1 MAPSL
6 EWKKIM
12 RVDPDALPRQE
23 ELADKLL
30 EMVAKVEGNDLK
42 EENPE
47 RLIQLF
53 KISQSLMKMKNQE
66 VELALEEVE
75 KAGEE
80 QAKFENQLKTK
91 VMKLE
96 KELEAAQRSTGGRD
110 TRFLRDE
117 IRQLERQMEQKDR
130 ELADME
136 KELEKEKKVNEQL
149 ALRNEDA
156 ENENSKLR
164 RENEQLRQDVIDYQR
179 QIDSQKETLVSR
191 RGEES
196 DYRSQLSK
204 KNFELVQYL
213 DEIQGLTE
221 GNEKLEAQNLEM
233 RKNLEESVQEM
244 EKMTDEYN
252 KMKLIVQ
259 QSDIVMDQLRKEKE
273 QLKLQVQELME
284 QLKAKNEEDDPLM
297 TAVNEKVEEWK
308 GILASKDEEITEY
321 QQMLLTL
328 REKLKMAQL
337 DADKSNVMALQQGVQ
352 ERDSQIKLLTE
363 QVEQYTKEMEKNAFI
378 IEDLKRELQREK
390 SLPSFVQQG
399 HIGEMLAKLQMLEQ
413 KTKEAERVAEL
424 AEADAREKDKE
435 LIDTLKRM
443 KDYETGIYGLED
455 AVAEIKDLKKQIKI
469 RDHEIET
476 LIKEVNKLELK
487 INDFLD
493 ENEDLRERLGLDPK
507 TMIDLTEFR
516 NSKALKQQ
524 QYKAENQILLKEIER
539 LEEERVALK
548 QQIRKLAQEKGKRAA
563 TLGLDTDDLLLTDIL
578 TEDLKMRRGKS
589 DFMRTA
595 TIDEVK
601 EKLSQLDSQIQVNY
615 NDDGSKSFTIDE
627 LYSSQVQQSTEMLV
641 TALCAVSCNES
652 KELRADCP
660 VSFSAILRNQRANKR
675 QQKQERQMKRT
686 EDPHVQMPVHP
697 VQMLSLNFQ
706 EGLPISILGKPVSSY
721 IVQEILLKDEEDNSE
736 VKLLDLRDECKDEI
750 HFSESWPVKH
760 LDEGLDYGQPANA
773 YQIDRVESL
782 IRQLRSE
789 LNFLRSENEQ
799 ILRDLFAKNT
809 LNKNAE
815 LELDRCRSQESENNY
830 LTKELKERER
840 DLEQNR
846 VVIAK
851 FQSKLKELVQENKH
865 LEQGMTEILQAIK
878 DMQKDPGV
886 KGGETALII
895 PSLERLVNA
904 IELKSAEGTFD
915 ASLHLKTQVDQL
927 TGRNEELRK
936 ELREARKEAVHFS
949 NQLTKANAKVVSLE
963 NEIHLLQQSE
973 DASIVFKAVNLPDG
987 MAPSSVN
994 IINSQNEYLVYLL
1007 QALENKEQLL
1017 KKLEEALEE
1026 YKRKVA
1032 VIRHQQGLLY
1042 KEYQSEQEHW
1052 QAAGEKIQEE
1062 KRKLEYQR
1070 EQDDVKIKE
1079 YHNLLDALE
1088 KNSDDSKRLFADYSR
1103 KITVLRVNERS
1114 MTRQYTTLLEME
1126 RHLRKENEKMK
1137 AELISMEAAVGEKIG
1152 RLQRFKEMATFKI
1165 TALQKVLDDSVPL
1178 NDLEVAN
1185 KQYNELTAKYRDML
1199 QKDNMLVQR
1208 TTDLEHLERENASL
1222 KEQIES
1228 LNKELEITKEKLH
1241 TVEQAWEQTAKL
1253 GGDSATDKATKAIT
1267 NSEIVSISKK
1277 ITMLE
1282 MKELNERQRA
1292 EHSQRMYEHLRDT
1305 LKQVEERNFELET
1318 KFAELTKINL
1328 EAQKVEQS
1336 LRDELSTS
1344 VSKAVSEADR
1354 CRIMDLEKSE
1364 TELKIEVS
1372 KLRELSDIARMQV
1385 DALENRQQSRE
1396 KEAQSDEKTLI
1407 AKLHHHIVALQV
1419 SEATTVAKL
1428 EATTSKLQKTEV
1440 TNMRLEQKLDD
1451 KEQSLY
1457 YARLE
1462 GRNRAKHLR
1471 QTVQSLRRQFSGAL
1485 PLAQQEKFSKTMIQL
1500 QNDKLKTMDEVQCA
1514 QQERRNAENR
1524 ALELE
1529 MKLKGLE
1536 ELTASL
1542 KDKRGAQKVIE
1553 WHMKIEELH
1562 LQELKLNRELA
1573 KRKEEIKYLNNI
1585 LSEYEHTINNLEE
1598 EMVQQSKFH
1607 EERQM
1612 AWEQREVELE
1622 HQLDI
1627 YDRQQKD
1634 ILRTVEKFDEATGSV
1649 PDPSLPLPHQLE
1661 QALRK
1666 IREHVR
1672 TILEMQATCKSL
1684 EEKLKEKETVLWR
1697 AEQNILS
1704 RDKVINELRLRLP
1717 ASLEREKII
1726 AELGQKEDDSA
1737 ATPHALK
1744 IAHQTIA
1751 NMQARLNQKEEVLKK
1766 YQHLLAKAREEQEE
1780 IAKKHEED
1788 LRVLHQKLDLHAD
1801 ISFNKFKQT
1810 ALELVKKPS
1819 LAVPA
1824 NKHLIRL
1831 AEMEQTIAEQDSSLA
1846 SLFSKLKKTSSDL
1859 QKQKQI
1865 TLVKIK
1871 QFDNIRGQLEEKHA
1885 AEVKKL
1891 KDEVD
1896 ELRSLLSQMEKELLN
1911 VKLELE
1917 AQREANNRAPTT
1929 TMKNLVERL
1938 KNQLALKEKQQK
1950 ALSKALLELR
1960 AEMTAA
1966 AEQQIISIAS
1976 QKETH
1981 MNVQQIVDKQ
1991 TKELRI
1997 EIEDLNDQL
2006 SKLRDAL
2013 KLSKNKEN
2021 SLLDDMDDLNQ
2032 ELQKKVKAH
2041 TKVLREKDEMEKENE
2056 ELKKRIKR
2064 LTNTIQGTTDE
2075 QPLIVELQR
2084 KIKKLENELGKK
2096 SDESEMKT
2104 PREDKSS
2111 KEELIRWEESKKWQ
2125 LKTEGMRNKLKE
2137 KEKEVESLT
2146 KQLSTVKEL
2155 FSKADKEKI
2164 ALQKKLKSCGVT
2176 VDHVVGVRASESE
2189 RELEEL
2195 RKRNTD
2201 LENEIVHLKMQYAAP
2216 RDSVVEDLHLKNRY
2230 LQEKLLVLE
2239 KQLSRDPFS
2248 RPSTSGLGS
2257 DDQYQKEQDLHK
2269 ENLMLSSEN
2278 MELRFQLEQANKDL
2292 PRLKDQVA
2300 DLKEMCELLK
2310 REKAEAERKLG
2321 NIRGSGRSGKTIPE
2335 LEKTIGLMK
2344 KVVERVQRE
2353 NEELKK
2359 APGIVSSEKLA
2370 SLEQENEYL
2379 KSEMEKLKLHIGGEL
2394 SMRYELK
2401 TKGTEKI
2408 IAENE
2413 RIRKELKKEAE
2424 NSEKLR
2430 IAKNNLE
2437 IINEKLTAELEETI
2451 KKLSLVETRNP
2462 QLEGA
2467 DSKAWK
2473 SIVVTRMY
2481 ENKMKEMEA
2490 DIAKKTQAISDLKQ
2504 LLQKA
2509 TECEEK
2515 NEKHIEDL
2523 KEQIELLKPFPE
2535 GAKTEQGLVREL
2547 QLLRLTNDR
2556 LEKEKAELAYQV
2568 DASRK
2573 QTEVKAGE
2581 GFASGKDG
2589 NYKLLME
2596 VTDLKTQ
2603 LKTSD
2608 LEQQRLHEEV
2618 RKLKNELDHFDPSF
2632 FEEIEDLKYNYN
2644 EEVKKNIL
2652 LEEKLKMLSQQ
2663 FGVQVDIPAR
2673 VSID

>member
-1 MAPSL
+1 MAPIL
-6 EWKKIM
+6 EWKKVM
-12 RVDPDALPRQE
+12 RVDPDSLPRQE
-23 ELADKLL
+23 ELADTLL
-30 EMVAKVEGNDLK
+30 EIFICNY
-42 EENPE
+42 
-47 RLIQLF
+47 LF
-53 KISQSLMKMKNQE
+53 WMKNQE

-80 QAKFENQLKTK
+80 QAKF
-91 VMKLE
+91 
-96 KELEAAQRSTGGRD
+96 AHRSTGGRD

-179 QIDSQKETLVSR
+179 QIDTQKETLLSR

-213 DEIQGLTE
+213 DEIQSLTE
-221 GNEKLEAQNLEM
+221 ANEKLEAQNQEM

-259 QSDIVMDQLRKEKE
+259 QSDIVVDQLKKEKE
-273 QLKLQVQELME
+273 QYKFQVHELME

-297 TAVNEKVEEWK
+297 AAVNEKVEEWK
-308 GILASKDEEITEY
+308 GILASKDEEIIEY

-328 REKLKMAQL
+328 REKLKMAHL
-337 DADKSNVMALQQGVQ
+337 DADKSSVMALQQGVQ

-363 QVEQYTKEMEKNAFI
+363 QVEQYTKEMEKNAVL
-378 IEDLKRELQREK
+378 IEDMKRELQKEK
-390 SLPSFVQQG
+390 SLSSSAQQG
-399 HIGEMLAKLQMLEQ
+399 HIGNIQEKLHMLEQ
-413 KTKEAERVAEL
+413 KTKEAEMVAEL

-443 KDYETGIYGLED
+443 RDYESGIYGLED

-493 ENEDLRERLGLDPK
+493 ENEDLRGQLGLDPK

-548 QQIRKLAQEKGKRAA
+548 QHIRKLAQEKGRRAA
-563 TLGLDTDDLLLTDIL
+563 TLGRLSLKLLCA
-578 TEDLKMRRGKS
+578 MQQ
-589 DFMRTA
+589 
-595 TIDEVK
+595 TID
-601 EKLSQLDSQIQVNY
+601 QC
-615 NDDGSKSFTIDE
+615 F
-627 LYSSQVQQSTEMLV
+627 
-641 TALCAVSCNES
+641 
-652 KELRADCP
+652 P
-660 VSFSAILRNQRANKR
+660 
-675 QQKQERQMKRT
+675 
-686 EDPHVQMPVHP
+686 
-697 VQMLSLNFQ
+697 
-706 EGLPISILGKPVSSY
+706 
-721 IVQEILLKDEEDNSE
+721 
-736 VKLLDLRDECKDEI
+736 
-750 HFSESWPVKH
+750 
-760 LDEGLDYGQPANA
+760 
-773 YQIDRVESL
+773 
-782 IRQLRSE
+782 
-789 LNFLRSENEQ
+789 
-799 ILRDLFAKNT
+799 T
-809 LNKNAE
+809 L
-815 LELDRCRSQESENNY
+815 
-830 LTKELKERER
+830 ELKERDR

-846 VVIAK
+846 AVIAK
-851 FQSKLKELVQENKH
+851 FQLKLKELVQENKH
-865 LEQGMTEILQAIK
+865 LEEGMKEILQAIK

-886 KGGETALII
+886 KGGETAVII

-904 IELKSAEGTFD
+904 IELKNTEGNFD
-915 ASLHLKTQVDQL
+915 ASIHLKTQVDQL

-936 ELREARKEAVHFS
+936 ELREAQKEAVNFS
-949 NQLTKANAKVVSLE
+949 NQLSKANAKVASLE
-963 NEIHLLQQSE
+963 NEIHLLRQSE
-973 DASIVFKAVNLPDG
+973 DAGMVFKAVNLPEG

-994 IINSQNEYLVYLL
+994 IINSQNEYLIYLL
-1007 QALENKEQLL
+1007 QELENKEKLL
-1017 KKLEEALEE
+1017 KKLEEALED

-1032 VIRHQQGLLY
+1032 VARHQQGLLY
-1042 KEYQSEQEHW
+1042 KEYQRYNS
-1052 QAAGEKIQEE
+1052 G
-1062 KRKLEYQR
+1062 
-1070 EQDDVKIKE
+1070 DDIL
-1079 YHNLLDALE
+1079 NLLDALE
-1088 KNSDDSKRLFADYSR
+1088 KNSDDFKRLFADYSR

-1114 MTRQYTTLLEME
+1114 LARQYTTVLEME
-1126 RHLRKENEKMK
+1126 KHLRKENEKMK
-1137 AELISMEAAVGEKIG
+1137 AELIAVEAAVGEKIG
-1152 RLQRFKEMATFKI
+1152 CLQRFKEMATFKMA
-1165 TALQKVLDDSVPL
+1165 ALQKALDDCVPL
-1178 NDLEVAN
+1178 NDLEMAN

-1199 QKDNMLVQR
+1199 QKDNLLVQR
-1208 TTDLEHLERENASL
+1208 TTNLEHLERENASL

-1241 TVEQAWEQTAKL
+1241 TLEQAWEQTAKL
-1253 GGDSATDKATKAIT
+1253 GGDSSTDKATKAIT

-1292 EHSQRMYEHLRDT
+1292 EHSQRMYEHLRNT

-1336 LRDELSTS
+1336 LRDELSSS

-1354 CRIMDLEKSE
+1354 RRIMDLEKSE

-1372 KLRELSDIARMQV
+1372 KLKELSDIAKMQV

-1396 KEAQSDEKTLI
+1396 KEVESLRMQILDFQAQSDEKTLV
-1407 AKLHHHIVALQV
+1407 AKLHQHIVALQV
-1419 SEATTVAKL
+1419 SEATAVAKL
-1428 EATTSKLQKTEV
+1428 EAAISKLQKMEV
-1440 TNMRLEQKLDD
+1440 ANMRLEQKLDD
-1451 KEQSLY
+1451 KEQALY
-1457 YARLE
+1457 YTRLE

-1500 QNDKLKTMDEVQCA
+1500 QNDKLKTMDEVQLA

-1529 MKLKGLE
+1529 TKLKGLE
-1536 ELTASL
+1536 ELIATL
-1542 KDKRGAQKVIE
+1542 KDTRGAQKVIE
-1553 WHMKIEELH
+1553 WHMKIEELR
-1562 LQELKLNRELA
+1562 LQDLKMNRELA
-1573 KRKEEIKYLNNI
+1573 KKKEEIKYLNNI
-1585 LSEYEHTINNLEE
+1585 LSEYERTINNLEE
-1598 EMVQQSKFH
+1598 EIVQQSKFH
-1607 EERQM
+1607 EERQL

-1622 HQLDI
+1622 RQLDT

-1634 ILRTVEKFDEATGSV
+1634 IIRTAQKFDEATGSV
-1649 PDPSLPLPHQLE
+1649 SDPSLPLAHQLE

-1666 IREHVR
+1666 IREHIR
-1672 TILEMQATCKSL
+1672 TILEVQATCKSL
-1684 EEKLKEKETVLWR
+1684 EEKLKEKEAALWK
-1697 AEQNILS
+1697 AEQSILS
-1704 RDKVINELRLRLP
+1704 RDRIINELRLRLP
-1717 ASLEREKII
+1717 ASSEREKII
-1726 AELGQKEDDSA
+1726 AELGPKEEDSA
-1737 ATPHALK
+1737 ASPRALK

-1780 IAKKHEED
+1780 IAKKHEDD
-1788 LRVLHQKLDLHAD
+1788 LRVLHQKLDIHAD
-1801 ISFNKFKQT
+1801 SSFNKFKQT
-1810 ALELVKKPS
+1810 ALPS

-1831 AEMEQTIAEQDSSLA
+1831 AEMEQTVAEQDSSLG
-1846 SLFSKLKKTSSDL
+1846 SLLNKLKKTSSEL

-1865 TLVKIK
+1865 TLAKIK
-1871 QFDNIRGQLEEKHA
+1871 EFDNIRVQLEEKHA
-1885 AEVKKL
+1885 SEVKKL

-1911 VKLELE
+1911 AKLELE

-1960 AEMTAA
+1960 GEMTAA
-1966 AEQQIISIAS
+1966 AEQQIISVAS
-1976 QKETH
+1976 QKEAH

-1997 EIEDLNDQL
+1997 QLEDLNDQL
-2006 SKLRDAL
+2006 SKLKDAL

-2021 SLLDDMDDLNQ
+2021 SLLDEVDDLNH

-2041 TKVLREKDEMEKENE
+2041 TKFLREREEMEKENE

-2064 LTNTIQGTTDE
+2064 LTNAIQGKADD
-2075 QPLIVELQR
+2075 QSLIEELQR
-2084 KIKKLENELGKK
+2084 KIKKLESELGKK

-2125 LKTEGMRNKLKE
+2125 MKMEGMRNKLKE
-2137 KEKEVESLT
+2137 KEKEVESLA
-2146 KQLSTVKEL
+2146 KQLNTVKEL

-2164 ALQKKLKSCGVT
+2164 TLQKKLKNCGVT
-2176 VDHVVGVRASESE
+2176 VDQVVGVRASESE

-2195 RKRNTD
+2195 RKRNID
-2201 LENEIVHLKMQYAAP
+2201 LENEIVHLKTQYAVP

-2239 KQLSRDPFS
+2239 KQLSRDTFS

-2257 DDQYQKEQDLHK
+2257 DDQYQKEQELQK

-2292 PRLKDQVA
+2292 PRLK
-2300 DLKEMCELLK
+2300 
-2310 REKAEAERKLG
+2310 KAEAERKLG
-2321 NIRGSGRSGKTIPE
+2321 NVRGSGRSGKTIPE

-2359 APGIVSSEKLA
+2359 APGVVSNEKLA
-2370 SLEQENEYL
+2370 SLEQENECL
-2379 KSEMEKLKLHIGGEL
+2379 KTEMEKLKVHLGGEL

-2451 KKLSLVETRNP
+2451 RKLSLAESRNL
-2462 QLEGA
+2462 QVEGA
-2467 DSKAWK
+2467 DGKGGK
-2473 SIVVTRMY
+2473 SIVITRMY

-2504 LLQKA
+2504 ALQKS

-2515 NEKHIEDL
+2515 NEKYIEIL
-2523 KEQIELLKPFPE
+2523 KEQVELLKHFPE
-2535 GAKTEQGLVREL
+2535 DAKTEQGLAKEL
-2547 QLLRLTNDR
+2547 QLL
-2556 LEKEKAELAYQV
+2556 
-2568 DASRK
+2568 
-2573 QTEVKAGE
+2573 
-2581 GFASGKDG
+2581 
-2589 NYKLLME
+2589 
-2596 VTDLKTQ
+2596 
-2603 LKTSD
+2603 
-2608 LEQQRLHEEV
+2608 

-2652 LEEKLKMLSQQ
+2652 LEEKLKTLSEQ